1 MDGEGRLRMVYCY
14 SLAMNPKLSI
24 ITINFNNRDGLQKTI
39 DSVIAQ
45 SFRDFEWIVIDGG
58 STDGSRE
65 LIERYSTRFSYWV
78 SEHDKGVYNAMN
90 KGIKVAKGEYL
101 LFLNSG
107 DWLYDDRVLQTILG
121 KEHTA
126 DILYGYMLIEGNGTI
141 CHAAMMKPVL
151 YWTDFIGNTLPH
163 QASFIRRALFE
174 KYGLYD
180 ESYRIAGDVK
190 FFIKAIVWEKA
201 TYEFIPEKVAVFQSG
216 GISSDS
222 LRFEERDVRLR
233 NEMFPKMVVD
243 DYKDIVTLRRIK
255 NNRVLRKFYTL
266 LSKVAEKVSR

>member
-1 MDGEGRLRMVYCY
+1 M
-14 SLAMNPKLSI
+14 KLSI
-24 ITINFNNRDGLQKTI
+24 ITINFNNRSGLLKTI
-39 DSVIAQ
+39 ESVISQ
-45 SFRDFEWIVIDGG
+45 TFKDYEWIVIDGG

-65 LIERYSTRFSYWV
+65 LIERYADHFSYWV
-78 SEHDKGVYNAMN
+78 SEPDKGVYNAMN
-90 KGIKVAKGEYL
+90 KGIRRAKGDYL

-107 DWLYDDRVLQTILG
+107 DCLYDSHVLQTVLG
-121 KEHTA
+121 IEHMA
-126 DILYGYMLIEGNGTI
+126 DILYGYMIVEGSDTVPN
-141 CHAAMMKPVL
+141 AALMKPVL

-180 ESYRIAGDVK
+180 ESYKIAGDAK

-222 LRFEERDVRLR
+222 MRFEERDVRLR